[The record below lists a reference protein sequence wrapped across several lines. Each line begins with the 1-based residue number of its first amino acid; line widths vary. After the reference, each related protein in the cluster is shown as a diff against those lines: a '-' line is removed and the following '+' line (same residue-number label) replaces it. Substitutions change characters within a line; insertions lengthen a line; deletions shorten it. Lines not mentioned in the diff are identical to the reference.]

1 MYPYC
6 QNWCIAAKKKTNI
19 FFFQNRRSN
28 VLFSKM
34 VDASEKK
41 KKIYCIMHIFHNSR
55 IYISFSACYR
65 WCAYFSG
72 SNELLHHICKLFF
85 FCPRAKHQQ
94 DRSLSVY
101 WNVCHY
107 EGKCISKLFDWIAIQ
122 PTTCDCQNLSLNL
135 LFSLTFIYNAFAAS
149 DIDKKKLSHWS
160 GSTAERE
167 SEWEMT
173 EWFKF
178 PIFVHLTNKIYF
190 REIKFTK
197 KRETNITCTH
207 SQTKQIDI
215 DFFVRLHFGS
225 IHLYGLP
232 TRTNVD
238 FSRSDNTL
246 GEREK
251 INRFNS
257 STYIW
262 NTRTLH

>member
-1 MYPYC
+1 
-6 QNWCIAAKKKTNI
+6 
-19 FFFQNRRSN
+19 
-28 VLFSKM
+28 
-34 VDASEKK
+34 
-41 KKIYCIMHIFHNSR
+41 MHIFHNSR

-135 LFSLTFIYNAFAAS
+135 LFPLTFIYNAFAAS
-149 DIDKKKLSHWS
+149 DIDKKKLSHWN
-160 GSTAERE
+160 GSTAERERE

-173 EWFKF
+173 EWFKL

-197 KRETNITCTH
+197 KRETNITCTVYPFTDETNRH
-207 SQTKQIDI
+207 WFFLFVCILDPFIYMDYQRGQTLIFREAI
-215 DFFVRLHFGS
+215 
-225 IHLYGLP
+225 IH
-232 TRTNVD
+232 
-238 FSRSDNTL
+238 
-246 GEREK
+246 
-251 INRFNS
+251 
-257 STYIW
+257 
-262 NTRTLH
+262 